1 MKQKKKKVLCIDS
14 DPAFLENQKE
24 ILEGKDLE
32 SCFFPFDN
40 FRDAVQFVEKQV
52 IDNGKSVHYILI
64 DENISGK
71 KLTDSLD
78 KLASLKQYL
87 KQPDIIVSTKNNDD
101 DLRNHVMQYPF
112 VSAFLVKP
120 IPENYI
126 EFLITGNSA

>member
-1 MKQKKKKVLCIDS
+1 MKQMKKRVLCIDS
-14 DPAFLENQKE
+14 DPSFLENQKE

-32 SCFFPFDN
+32 NCFFPFDN

-52 IDNGKSVHYILI
+52 INNGENVHYILI

-78 KLASLKQYL
+78 KLASLKQHL
-87 KQPDIIVSTKNNDD
+87 KQPDIIVSTNNNDD
-101 DLRNHVMQYPF
+101 DLRNHVMQYSF

>member
-52 IDNGKSVHYILI
+52 IDNGKSVH
-64 DENISGK
+64 
-71 KLTDSLD
+71 
-78 KLASLKQYL
+78 
-87 KQPDIIVSTKNNDD
+87 
-101 DLRNHVMQYPF
+101 
-112 VSAFLVKP
+112 
-120 IPENYI
+120 
-126 EFLITGNSA
+126 